1 MSGKFLYLLSC
12 LSGLVCLEID
22 LQQSQGGFPFK
33 QVTCFN
39 YLGHLSS
46 TTPFQD
52 SVGPRVSWMWT
63 NVQALPA
70 GMVPSVWTSLTAM
83 SVAVQR
89 VRVDRETVARAR
101 RWAGGLMGV
110 KD

>member
-1 MSGKFLYLLSC
+1 M
-12 LSGLVCLEID
+12 
-22 LQQSQGGFPFK
+22 
-33 QVTCFN
+33 
-39 YLGHLSS
+39 
-46 TTPFQD
+46 
-52 SVGPRVSWMWT
+52 
-63 NVQALPA
+63 NVQAPPA

-110 KD
+110 KDQ